1 MINHDVLKHVSF
13 QSGFVLCMI
22 LVNSAICN
30 YFFTKEIRKEKV
42 KENLTSNILFSQ
54 LIFIVIF
61 ITLGIT
67 CFYRFFCIE
76 NLVFYQKIITIIVGI
91 ISMIFTVLLIWGIK
105 YIDKSDKH

>member
-1 MINHDVLKHVSF
+1 RNEKNIGKPKKLNKLRLIRLVTGQLPIFYLIYYLVINHDVLKHVSF

-22 LVNSAICN
+22 LVNTAICN

-67 CFYRFFCIE
+67 CFYRFFFV
-76 NLVFYQKIITIIVGI
+76 LKI
-91 ISMIFTVLLIWGIK
+91 
-105 YIDKSDKH
+105 